1 MPAFIKKKLRF
12 KAAEIIL
19 AFLILFSGI
28 MLGFSGG
35 GFVINFNKIGF
46 SVVSVIQKGV
56 HSVTSFFTGAV
67 TSIIEFKDLKKDY
80 NALTEKLA
88 NYELMQRTN
97 ADMRKEND
105 RLKELLSFSEQT
117 EYKNIPA
124 QIIARDPDNLYS
136 GITISKGI
144 RNGIKK
150 NMPVIAIQNGNI
162 GVVGKVITV
171 GLYTSMVMPVY
182 DLKCNISGRIQN
194 TRDIGLVSGK
204 GSYSSPLNLNYIRK
218 TIKDELNVGDIVVSS
233 GENDNYIKDIPIGR
247 ISKIKELDYDSSL
260 QIELDPF
267 IDFMRLENVLVI
279 NASELNKKP
288 GESK

>member
-1 MPAFIKKKLRF
+1 MPVSVKKKLKF
-12 KAAEIIL
+12 KAAEIIM

-56 HSVTSFFTGAV
+56 YSVTGFFTGAV

-80 NALTEKLA
+80 KALTEKLA

-97 ADMRKEND
+97 ADIRKEND

-124 QIIARDPDNLYS
+124 QIIGRNPDNLYS

-171 GLYTSMVMPVY
+171 GLYTSMVMPIY
-182 DLKCNISGRIQN
+182 DSKCYISARIQN

-204 GSYSSPLNLNYIRK
+204 GAYSSPLNLNYIRK
-218 TIKDELNVGDIVVSS
+218 SIKDELNVGDIVVSS
-233 GENDNYIKDIPIGR
+233 GENDNYIKDVPIGR
-247 ISKIKELDYDSSL
+247 ISRIKELDYDSSL
-260 QIELDPF
+260 QIELESF
-267 IDFMRLENVLVI
+267 IDFMRLESVLVV